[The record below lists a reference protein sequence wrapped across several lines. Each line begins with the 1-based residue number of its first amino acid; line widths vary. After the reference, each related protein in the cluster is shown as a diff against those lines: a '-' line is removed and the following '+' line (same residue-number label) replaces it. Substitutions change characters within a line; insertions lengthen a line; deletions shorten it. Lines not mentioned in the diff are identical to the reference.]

1 MKCDDCDSWM
11 KAPEDEEVE
20 GLKCSGMMTDG
31 QKCRTTIWPKGS
43 KRSAPDDDEI
53 DLYTEKR
60 RFTRYAWSFCG
71 GIKACQACG
80 RWCRLDSLLAPPPP
94 PPPTVVSIYC
104 RHCWLRFAVAQR
116 GVGVLAPSLPAC
128 LLQLWMGGNLP
139 WLPRRRAEAHMLQD
153 SKPEEVNHTCQTRP
167 AECDSI
173 SGCQDQ

>member
-94 PPPTVVSIYC
+94 PRQSYLSIVAIAGFGL
-104 RHCWLRFAVAQR
+104 RLLSVALACWLP
-116 GVGVLAPSLPAC
+116 LC
-128 LLQLWMGGNLP
+128 LLVYCSYGWEETCPGCRGGG
-139 WLPRRRAEAHMLQD
+139 R
-153 SKPEEVNHTCQTRP
+153 KHTCSKIQNP
-167 AECDSI
+167 KK
-173 SGCQDQ
+173 